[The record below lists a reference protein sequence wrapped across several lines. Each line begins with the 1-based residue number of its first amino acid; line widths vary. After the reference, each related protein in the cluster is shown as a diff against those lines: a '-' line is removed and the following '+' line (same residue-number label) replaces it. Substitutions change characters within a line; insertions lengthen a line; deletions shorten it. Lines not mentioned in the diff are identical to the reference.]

1 MLARMLV
8 PPLCW
13 GCGGVAR
20 RREPLCGGCRR
31 LLRRLGPDPVLL
43 CGVPVWAP
51 VAYSGPA
58 RDLVRA
64 LKFRGATAVADAMA
78 AQIAAN
84 APADLL
90 GAEGAEAALGA
101 ANSEAA
107 LRAGGTDAALGAG
120 GTDAALGAGGT
131 DAALG
136 AGGTDAALGAGTS
149 PPGAGRAAWRPA
161 LVPVPLHPRRLR
173 RRGYNQAALIAD
185 ALARRAGLEIADCL
199 ARTGSAATQV
209 GRGRAERRAGPAGS
223 VDLRAPVPGC
233 AVLVDD
239 VATTGATLAACAA
252 ALRVGGSVDVAALV
266 FARTI
271 GR

>member
-1 MLARMLV
+1 MLV

-13 GCGGVAR
+13 GCGGLAR
-20 RREPLCGGCRR
+20 RREPLCLGCRR

-43 CGVPVWAP
+43 CGLPVWAP

-84 APADLL
+84 APPRCCAPRAERAAAP
-90 GAEGAEAALGA
+90 GALAATAQA
-101 ANSEAA
+101 A
-107 LRAGGTDAALGAG
+107 
-120 GTDAALGAGGT
+120 
-131 DAALG
+131 
-136 AGGTDAALGAGTS
+136 S
-149 PPGAGRAAWRPA
+149 PPV

-185 ALARRAGLEIADCL
+185 ALARRAGVEVADCL

-209 GRGRAERRAGPAGS
+209 GRDRSERRAGPAGS
-223 VDLRAPVPGC
+223 VELRGQVPDVV
-233 AVLVDD
+233 VLVDD

-252 ALRVGGSVDVAALV
+252 VARAAGAYEVTALV

>member
-20 RREPLCGGCRR
+20 RKEPLCAGCRR
-31 LLRRLGPDPVLL
+31 LLRQLGAEPVLL
-43 CGVPVWAP
+43 CGLPVWAP

-64 LKFRGATAVADAMA
+64 LKFRGGLAVADAMA

-84 APADLL
+84 APEGLL
-90 GAEGAEAALGA
+90 GAAPAAAGAE
-101 ANSEAA
+101 
-107 LRAGGTDAALGAG
+107 
-120 GTDAALGAGGT
+120 
-131 DAALG
+131 
-136 AGGTDAALGAGTS
+136 
-149 PPGAGRAAWRPA
+149 RAAPGPA

-185 ALARRAGLEIADCL
+185 ALARRVGIEVSDCL
-199 ARTGSAATQV
+199 ARSGSTATQV
-209 GRGRAERRAGPAGS
+209 GRDRAERRAGPAGS
-223 VDLRAPVPGC
+223 VELRAPLPDRV
-233 AVLVDD
+233 VLVDD

-252 ALRVGGSVDVAALV
+252 ALRAAGAVDVSAVA

>member
-20 RREPLCGGCRR
+20 RKEPLCGGCRR
-31 LLRRLGPDPVLL
+31 LLRRLAPDPVLL
-43 CGVPVWAP
+43 CGVRVSAP

-84 APADLL
+84 APAALL
-90 GAEGAEAALGA
+90 GAPRADAALGA
-101 ANSEAA
+101 TGADAA
-107 LRAGGTDAALGAG
+107 LAATGADAALGAG
-120 GTDAALGAGGT
+120 SA
-131 DAALG
+131 
-136 AGGTDAALGAGTS
+136 
-149 PPGAGRAAWRPA
+149 PPGAGRVAGRPV

-173 RRGYNQAALIAD
+173 RRGYNQAALIAH
-185 ALARRAGLEIADCL
+185 ALARRAGLEVADCL
-199 ARTGSAATQV
+199 ARSGSAATQV
-209 GRGRAERRAGPAGS
+209 GRGRVERRAGPAGS
-223 VDLRAPVPGC
+223 VVLGAPAPDR

-239 VATTGATLAACAA
+239 VATTGATLAVCAA
-252 ALRVGGSVDVAALV
+252 ALRAAGSVDVAALV

>member
-1 MLARMLV
+1 MLTSMLV

-31 LLRRLGPDPVLL
+31 LLRRLAPDPVPL
-43 CGVPVWAP
+43 CGVRVWAP
-51 VAYSGPA
+51 VAYTGPA

-64 LKFRGATAVADAMA
+64 LKFRGATAVADTMA

-84 APADLL
+84 APAELL
-90 GAEGAEAALGA
+90 GARHAA
-101 ANSEAA
+101 S
-107 LRAGGTDAALGAG
+107 
-120 GTDAALGAGGT
+120 
-131 DAALG
+131 
-136 AGGTDAALGAGTS
+136 
-149 PPGAGRAAWRPA
+149 RPL

-173 RRGYNQAALIAD
+173 RRGYNQARLIAD
-185 ALARRAGLEIADCL
+185 ALARRAGLAVVECL

-223 VDLRAPVPGC
+223 VGLCAPAPER

-252 ALRVGGSVDVAALV
+252 ALRAAGCVEVAALV

>member
-1 MLARMLV
+1 MLV

-31 LLRRLGPDPVLL
+31 RLRRLPPEPVLL
-43 CGVPVWAP
+43 CGVRVWAP

-64 LKFRGATAVADAMA
+64 LKFRGATALADAMA

-84 APADLL
+84 APAELL
-90 GAEGAEAALGA
+90 GAAAAPCALGAAGPEAALGGAAAEAALGGA
-101 ANSEAA
+101 AAEAA
-107 LRAGGTDAALGAG
+107 LGVAGAF
-120 GTDAALGAGGT
+120 
-131 DAALG
+131 
-136 AGGTDAALGAGTS
+136 
-149 PPGAGRAAWRPA
+149 PPPAPRPV

-185 ALARRAGLEIADCL
+185 ALARRVGLEVADCL

-209 GRGRAERRAGPAGS
+209 GRGRAERRSGPAGS
-223 VDLRAPVPGC
+223 IESRAPVPDR
-233 AVLVDD
+233 ALLVDD
-239 VATTGATLAACAA
+239 VATTGATLGACAA
-252 ALRVGGSVDVAALV
+252 TLRVAGCVEVAALV

>member
-1 MLARMLV
+1 MLV

-20 RREPLCGGCRR
+20 RREPLCCGCRR
-31 LLRRLGPDPVLL
+31 LLRRLAPDPVLL

-58 RDLVRA
+58 REVVRA
-64 LKFRGATAVADAMA
+64 LKFRGATAIADEMA

-84 APADLL
+84 APEELL
-90 GAEGAEAALGA
+90 GGANAERGPAAAARMPAGA
-101 ANSEAA
+101 
-107 LRAGGTDAALGAG
+107 
-120 GTDAALGAGGT
+120 
-131 DAALG
+131 
-136 AGGTDAALGAGTS
+136 
-149 PPGAGRAAWRPA
+149 A

-173 RRGYNQAALIAD
+173 RRGYNQAALVAD
-185 ALARRAGLEIADCL
+185 ALGRRAGLEVADCL

-209 GRGRAERRAGPAGS
+209 GRDRRERRAGPAGN
-223 VDLRAPVPGC
+223 VEARGPVPQR
-233 AVLVDD
+233 VLLVDD
-239 VATTGATLAACAA
+239 VATTGATLASCAV
-252 ALRVGGSVDVAALV
+252 ALRAAGSIEIAALV

>member
-1 MLARMLV
+1 MSMLA

-31 LLRRLGPDPVLL
+31 LLRRLAPDPVPL
-43 CGVPVWAP
+43 CGVRVWAP
-51 VAYSGPA
+51 VAYTGPA

-64 LKFRGATAVADAMA
+64 LKFRGATAVADTMA
-78 AQIAAN
+78 AQMAAN
-84 APADLL
+84 APAALF
-90 GAEGAEAALGA
+90 GA
-101 ANSEAA
+101 
-107 LRAGGTDAALGAG
+107 
-120 GTDAALGAGGT
+120 
-131 DAALG
+131 
-136 AGGTDAALGAGTS
+136 
-149 PPGAGRAAWRPA
+149 P

-185 ALARRAGLEIADCL
+185 ALARRVGLEVADCL
-199 ARTGSAATQV
+199 ARSGSAATQV
-209 GRGRAERRAGPAGS
+209 GRGRAERGAGPAGS
-223 VDLRAPVPGC
+223 VRLRAPPPPR

-252 ALRVGGSVDVAALV
+252 KMRAAGSSELVAVV

>member
-1 MLARMLV
+1 MLV

-13 GCGGVAR
+13 GCGGLAR
-20 RREPLCGGCRR
+20 RREPLCVGCRR

-43 CGVPVWAP
+43 CGVPTWAP

-84 APADLL
+84 APAAML
-90 GAEGAEAALGA
+90 
-101 ANSEAA
+101 
-107 LRAGGTDAALGAG
+107 AGV
-120 GTDAALGAGGT
+120 
-131 DAALG
+131 
-136 AGGTDAALGAGTS
+136 
-149 PPGAGRAAWRPA
+149 

-173 RRGYNQAALIAD
+173 RRGYNQAALIAA
-185 ALARRAGLEIADCL
+185 ALAHRAGVEVADCL

-209 GRGRAERRAGPAGS
+209 GRDRSERRAGPAGS
-223 VDLRAPVPGC
+223 VELRGQVPDLV
-233 AVLVDD
+233 VLVDD
-239 VATTGATLAACAA
+239 VATTGATLAACASVARA
-252 ALRVGGSVDVAALV
+252 AGACEVTALV

>member
-1 MLARMLV
+1 MLEWMLV

-31 LLRRLGPDPVLL
+31 LLRRLGPDPLLL
-43 CGVPVWAP
+43 CGMPVWAP

-84 APADLL
+84 APAELL
-90 GAEGAEAALGA
+90 GAA
-101 ANSEAA
+101 
-107 LRAGGTDAALGAG
+107 
-120 GTDAALGAGGT
+120 
-131 DAALG
+131 
-136 AGGTDAALGAGTS
+136 AALGAGTS
-149 PPGAGRAAWRPA
+149 PPGARRAAWRPA

-185 ALARRAGLEIADCL
+185 ALARRAGLDVADCL

-223 VDLRAPVPGC
+223 VDLRGPVPDR

>member
-1 MLARMLV
+1 MCV
-8 PPLCW
+8 
-13 GCGGVAR
+13 
-20 RREPLCGGCRR
+20 GCRR

-43 CGVPVWAP
+43 CGVPTWAP
-51 VAYSGPA
+51 LAYSGPA

-84 APADLL
+84 APAAQI
-90 GAEGAEAALGA
+90 GANAPAA
-101 ANSEAA
+101 
-107 LRAGGTDAALGAG
+107 
-120 GTDAALGAGGT
+120 
-131 DAALG
+131 
-136 AGGTDAALGAGTS
+136 S
-149 PPGAGRAAWRPA
+149 PPE

-185 ALARRAGLEIADCL
+185 ALARRAGLEVADCL

-209 GRGRAERRAGPAGS
+209 GRDRRAGPAGS
-223 VDLRAPVPGC
+223 VEPRGHVPDRV
-233 AVLVDD
+233 VLVDD

-252 ALRVGGSVDVAALV
+252 VARAAGAHEVTALV

>member
-1 MLARMLV
+1 MLVSMLV

-20 RREPLCGGCRR
+20 LREPLCGGCRR
-31 LLRRLGPDPVLL
+31 LLRRLGPEPVTLS
-43 CGVPVWAP
+43 GVRVWAP
-51 VAYSGPA
+51 VAYAGPA

-64 LKFRGATAVADAMA
+64 LKFRGATAVAEAMA

-84 APADLL
+84 APAGLL
-90 GAEGAEAALGA
+90 GGAD
-101 ANSEAA
+101 
-107 LRAGGTDAALGAG
+107 GGGVGAG
-120 GTDAALGAGGT
+120 A
-131 DAALG
+131 
-136 AGGTDAALGAGTS
+136 S
-149 PPGAGRAAWRPA
+149 RPA

-173 RRGYNQAALIAD
+173 RRGYNQAALLAE
-185 ALARRAGLEIADCL
+185 ALARRSGLEVVECL
-199 ARTGSAATQV
+199 RRGGSAATQV
-209 GRGRAERRAGPAGS
+209 GRNRVERRLGPAGGIE
-223 VDLRAPVPGC
+223 LRGGAPTR

-252 ALRVGGSVDVAALV
+252 ALGRDGPVQVAALV